1 MNKDEIKM
9 LKKNVEIIL
18 PWVLLTIVI
27 VIASLIAINS
37 FRANQTVT
45 KNTKN
50 KNNKEIEKKT
60 EKNKVQ
66 DTNET
71 TVISENKDIKNNED
85 KYIGKIKILINSL
98 NLRDAPSKNS
108 SVIGRVNKNEIL
120 FIISEENGWYKA
132 TNEKEINGYVTSSS
146 KYVEL
151 IQE

>member
-1 MNKDEIKM
+1 MNKHEIKM

-18 PWVLLTIVI
+18 PWILLTVTVVI
-27 VIASLIAINS
+27 TSLIAINS
-37 FRANQTVT
+37 FRANPTVT
-45 KNTKN
+45 KDTKN
-50 KNNKEIEKKT
+50 TNNKEIEEKT

-66 DTNET
+66 DLNET

-98 NLRDAPSKNS
+98 NLRDTPSKNS
-108 SVIGRVNKNEIL
+108 NVIGRVDKNEIL
-120 FIISEENGWYKA
+120 FIISEENGWYKI
-132 TNEKEINGYVTSSS
+132 TDEKEINGYVTSGS